1 MSPSSSQSTS
11 CDPTASASFSSEQ
24 NLLPLIV
31 EPAQLLPLLDHPDIV
46 IVDVPLKAESHAS
59 HVPGARLLD
68 FKRLVGSNEDEIP
81 GVPSPQ
87 ALSDIMSELGI
98 TRDSHVVAY
107 DDEGGGWAGRLLWT
121 LALLG
126 HTRFSYLNGG
136 LHAWQ
141 GEGLAL
147 SEAASEWQASEYH
160 AAYVDT
166 SVMATRE
173 DILERLSTEAPEE
186 KVVVWDARSLE
197 EYRGEKGQNARLGH
211 IPGAVHFEWTEAMD
225 RERDLRI
232 RDYAELITELGA
244 RGISPEQHVVTHC
257 QSHHRSGL
265 TWLVGRALGFED
277 IRAYPGSW
285 KDWGNR
291 EDTPIER

>member
-1 MSPSSSQSTS
+1 MSHDSSHPSPSEA
-11 CDPTASASFSSEQ
+11 D
-24 NLLPLIV
+24 LLPLIV
-31 EPAQLLPLLDHPDIV
+31 EPQQLAEMLDHPDIV
-46 IVDVPLKAESHAS
+46 IVDVPLKAESHAR

-68 FKRLVGSNEDEIP
+68 FKQLVGSNDDDIP
-81 GVPSPQ
+81 GVPSPE
-87 ALSDIMSELGI
+87 ALSGVMSALGI

-126 HTRFSYLNGG
+126 HTRYSYLNGG

-141 GEGLAL
+141 GDGLPM
-147 SEAASEWQASEYH
+147 SDNDSEWSPSEYH
-160 AAYVDT
+160 AAYLNT

-173 DILERLSTEAPEE
+173 DILDRLAADEPQDS
-186 KVVVWDARSLE
+186 VVVWDARSLE

-225 RERDLRI
+225 RERNLRI
-232 RDYAELITELGA
+232 RDYAELVTELGA
-244 RGISPEQHVVTHC
+244 RGLDPEQHIVTHC

-265 TWLVGRALGFED
+265 TWLVGQALGFSD
-277 IRAYPGSW
+277 VRAYPGSW
-285 KDWGNR
+285 KEWGNR
-291 EDTPIER
+291 DDTPIER

>member
-1 MSPSSSQSTS
+1 MSHDSSRPSPSEA
-11 CDPTASASFSSEQ
+11 D
-24 NLLPLIV
+24 LLPLIV
-31 EPAQLLPLLDHPDIV
+31 EPQQLAEMLDHPDIV
-46 IVDVPLKAESHAS
+46 IVDVPLKAESHAR

-68 FKRLVGSNEDEIP
+68 FKQLVGSNDDDIP
-81 GVPSPQ
+81 GVPSPE
-87 ALSDIMSELGI
+87 ALSGVMSALGI

-126 HTRFSYLNGG
+126 HSRYSYLNGG

-141 GEGLAL
+141 GDGLPL
-147 SEAASEWQASEYH
+147 SDTASDWSPSEYH
-160 AAYVDT
+160 AAYMDT

-173 DILERLSTEAPEE
+173 DILDRLAAEDPQES
-186 KVVVWDARSLE
+186 VVVWDARSAE

-225 RERDLRI
+225 RERNLRI
-232 RDYAELITELGA
+232 RDYAELVTELGA
-244 RGISPEQHVVTHC
+244 RGLNPEQHIVTHC

-265 TWLVGRALGFED
+265 TWLVGQALGFSD
-277 IRAYPGSW
+277 VRAYPGSW
-285 KDWGNR
+285 KEWGNR
-291 EDTPIER
+291 DDTPIER

>member
-1 MSPSSSQSTS
+1 MSHDSSHPSPSEA
-11 CDPTASASFSSEQ
+11 D
-24 NLLPLIV
+24 LLPLIV
-31 EPAQLLPLLDHPDIV
+31 EPQQLAEMLDHPDIV
-46 IVDVPLKAESHAS
+46 IVDVPLKAESHAR

-68 FKRLVGSNEDEIP
+68 FKQLVGSNDDDIP
-81 GVPSPQ
+81 GVPSPE
-87 ALSDIMSELGI
+87 ALSGVMSALGI

-126 HTRFSYLNGG
+126 HTRYSYLNGG

-141 GEGLAL
+141 GDGLPL
-147 SEAASEWQASEYH
+147 SDTASDWNPSEYH
-160 AAYVDT
+160 AAYMDT

-173 DILERLSTEAPEE
+173 DILDRLAAEDPQES
-186 KVVVWDARSLE
+186 VVVWDARSAE

-225 RERDLRI
+225 RERNLRI
-232 RDYAELITELGA
+232 RDYAELVTELGA
-244 RGISPEQHVVTHC
+244 RGLNPEQHIVTHC

-265 TWLVGRALGFED
+265 TWLVGQALGFSD
-277 IRAYPGSW
+277 VRAYPGSW
-285 KDWGNR
+285 KEWGNR
-291 EDTPIER
+291 DDTPIER

>member
-1 MSPSSSQSTS
+1 MSHDTS
-11 CDPTASASFSSEQ
+11 HTAGTLASSET

-31 EPAQLLPLLDHPDIV
+31 EPEQLVTHLEHPDIV
-46 IVDVPLKAESHAS
+46 LIDVPLKVESHTQ
-59 HVPGARLLD
+59 HIPGARLLD
-68 FKRLVGSNEDEIP
+68 FKQLVGSNDDDIP
-81 GVPSPQ
+81 GVPSPES
-87 ALSDIMSELGI
+87 LSAVISALGI

-126 HTRFSYLNGG
+126 HARISYLNGG

-141 GEGLAL
+141 GDGLPL
-147 SEAASEWQASEYH
+147 TDTITQWQPSEYR
-160 AAYVDT
+160 AAFVDT

-173 DILERLSTEAPEE
+173 DILDRLTADAPEE
-186 KVVVWDARSLE
+186 GVVVWDARSIE
-197 EYRGEKGQNARLGH
+197 EYRGEKGQNAHLGH
-211 IPGAVHFEWTEAMD
+211 IPGAVHFEWTDAMD
-225 RERDLRI
+225 RERNLRI

-244 RGISPEQHVVTHC
+244 RGINPEQHIVTHC

-265 TWLVGRALGFED
+265 TWLVGRALGFSD

-285 KDWGNR
+285 KEWGNR

>member
-1 MSPSSSQSTS
+1 MSHDSSHPSPSEA
-11 CDPTASASFSSEQ
+11 D
-24 NLLPLIV
+24 LLPLIV
-31 EPAQLLPLLDHPDIV
+31 EPQQLAEMLDHPDIV
-46 IVDVPLKAESHAS
+46 IVDVPLKAESHAR

-68 FKRLVGSNEDEIP
+68 FKQLVGSNDDDIP
-81 GVPSPQ
+81 GVPSPE
-87 ALSDIMSELGI
+87 ALSGVMSALGI

-126 HTRFSYLNGG
+126 HTRYSYLNGG

-141 GEGLAL
+141 GDGLPL
-147 SEAASEWQASEYH
+147 SDTASDWSPSEYH
-160 AAYVDT
+160 AAYMDT

-173 DILERLSTEAPEE
+173 DILDRLAAEDPQES
-186 KVVVWDARSLE
+186 VVVWDARSAE

-225 RERDLRI
+225 RERNLRI
-232 RDYAELITELGA
+232 RDYAELVTELGA
-244 RGISPEQHVVTHC
+244 RGLNPEQHIVTHC

-265 TWLVGRALGFED
+265 TWLVGQALVFSD
-277 IRAYPGSW
+277 VRAYPGSW
-285 KDWGNR
+285 KEWGNR
-291 EDTPIER
+291 DDTPIER

>member
-1 MSPSSSQSTS
+1 MSHDSSHPSPSEA
-11 CDPTASASFSSEQ
+11 D
-24 NLLPLIV
+24 LLPLIV
-31 EPAQLLPLLDHPDIV
+31 EPQQLAEMLDHPDIV
-46 IVDVPLKAESHAS
+46 IVDVPLKAESHAR

-68 FKRLVGSNEDEIP
+68 FKQLVGSNDDDIP
-81 GVPSPQ
+81 GVPSPE
-87 ALSDIMSELGI
+87 ALSGVMSALGI

-126 HTRFSYLNGG
+126 HTRYSYLNGG

-141 GEGLAL
+141 GDGLPL
-147 SEAASEWQASEYH
+147 SDTASDWSPSEYH
-160 AAYVDT
+160 AAYMDT

-173 DILERLSTEAPEE
+173 DILDRLAAEDPQES
-186 KVVVWDARSLE
+186 VVVWDARSAE

-225 RERDLRI
+225 RERNLRI
-232 RDYAELITELGA
+232 RDYAELVMELGA
-244 RGISPEQHVVTHC
+244 RGLNPEQHIVTHC

-265 TWLVGRALGFED
+265 TWLVGQALGFSD
-277 IRAYPGSW
+277 VRAYPGSW
-285 KDWGNR
+285 KEWGNR
-291 EDTPIER
+291 DDTPIER

>member
-1 MSPSSSQSTS
+1 MSHDSSHPSPSEA
-11 CDPTASASFSSEQ
+11 D
-24 NLLPLIV
+24 LLPLIV
-31 EPAQLLPLLDHPDIV
+31 EPQQLAEMLDHPDIV
-46 IVDVPLKAESHAS
+46 IVDVPLKAESHAR

-68 FKRLVGSNEDEIP
+68 FKQLVGSNDDDIP
-81 GVPSPQ
+81 GVPSPE
-87 ALSDIMSELGI
+87 ALSGVMSALGI

-126 HTRFSYLNGG
+126 HTRYSYLNGG

-141 GEGLAL
+141 GDGLPL
-147 SEAASEWQASEYH
+147 SDTASDWSPSEYH
-160 AAYVDT
+160 AAYMDT

-173 DILERLSTEAPEE
+173 DILDRLAAEDPQES
-186 KVVVWDARSLE
+186 VVVWDARSAE

-225 RERDLRI
+225 RERNLRI
-232 RDYAELITELGA
+232 RDYAELVTELGA
-244 RGISPEQHVVTHC
+244 RGLNPEQHIVTHC

-265 TWLVGRALGFED
+265 TWLVGQALGFSD
-277 IRAYPGSW
+277 VRAYPGSW
-285 KDWGNR
+285 KEWGNR
-291 EDTPIER
+291 DDTPIER

>member
-1 MSPSSSQSTS
+1 MSHDSSRPSPSEA
-11 CDPTASASFSSEQ
+11 D
-24 NLLPLIV
+24 LLPLIV
-31 EPAQLLPLLDHPDIV
+31 EPQQLAEMLDHPDIV
-46 IVDVPLKAESHAS
+46 IVDVPLKAESHAR

-68 FKRLVGSNEDEIP
+68 FKQLVGSNDDDIP
-81 GVPSPQ
+81 GVPSPE
-87 ALSDIMSELGI
+87 ALSGVMSALGI

-126 HTRFSYLNGG
+126 HTRYSYLNGG

-141 GEGLAL
+141 GDDLPL
-147 SEAASEWQASEYH
+147 SDTASDWSPSEYH
-160 AAYVDT
+160 AAYMDT

-173 DILERLSTEAPEE
+173 DILDRLAAEDPQES
-186 KVVVWDARSLE
+186 VVVWDARSAE

-225 RERDLRI
+225 RERNLRI
-232 RDYAELITELGA
+232 RDYAELVTELGA
-244 RGISPEQHVVTHC
+244 RGLNPEQHIVTHC

-265 TWLVGRALGFED
+265 TWLVGQALGFSD
-277 IRAYPGSW
+277 VRAYPGSW
-285 KDWGNR
+285 KEWGNR
-291 EDTPIER
+291 DDTPIER

>member
-1 MSPSSSQSTS
+1 MSHDSSHPSPSEA
-11 CDPTASASFSSEQ
+11 D
-24 NLLPLIV
+24 LLPLIV
-31 EPAQLLPLLDHPDIV
+31 EPQQLAGMLDHPDIV
-46 IVDVPLKAESHAS
+46 IVDVPLKAESHAR

-68 FKRLVGSNEDEIP
+68 FKQLVGSNDDDIP
-81 GVPSPQ
+81 GVPSPE
-87 ALSDIMSELGI
+87 ALSRVMSALGI

-126 HTRFSYLNGG
+126 HTRYSYLNGG

-141 GEGLAL
+141 GDGLPL
-147 SEAASEWQASEYH
+147 SDTASDWSPSEYH
-160 AAYVDT
+160 AAYMDT

-173 DILERLSTEAPEE
+173 DILDRLAAEDPQES
-186 KVVVWDARSLE
+186 VVVWDARSAE

-225 RERDLRI
+225 RERNLRI
-232 RDYAELITELGA
+232 RDYAELVTELGA
-244 RGISPEQHVVTHC
+244 RGLNPEQHIVTHC

-265 TWLVGRALGFED
+265 TWLVGQALGFSD
-277 IRAYPGSW
+277 VRAYPGSW
-285 KDWGNR
+285 KEWGNR
-291 EDTPIER
+291 DDTPIER

>member
-1 MSPSSSQSTS
+1 MSHDSSHPSPSEA
-11 CDPTASASFSSEQ
+11 D
-24 NLLPLIV
+24 LLPLIV
-31 EPAQLLPLLDHPDIV
+31 EPQQLAEMLDHPDIV
-46 IVDVPLKAESHAS
+46 IVDVPLKAESHAR

-68 FKRLVGSNEDEIP
+68 FKQLVGSNDDDIP
-81 GVPSPQ
+81 GVPSPE
-87 ALSDIMSELGI
+87 ALSGVMSALGI

-126 HTRFSYLNGG
+126 HTRYSYLNGG

-141 GEGLAL
+141 GDGLPL
-147 SEAASEWQASEYH
+147 SDTASDWSPSEYH
-160 AAYVDT
+160 AAYMDT

-173 DILERLSTEAPEE
+173 DILDRLATEDPQES
-186 KVVVWDARSLE
+186 VVVWDARSAE

-225 RERDLRI
+225 RERNLRI
-232 RDYAELITELGA
+232 RDYAELVTELGA
-244 RGISPEQHVVTHC
+244 RGLNPEQHIVTHC

-265 TWLVGRALGFED
+265 TWLVGQALGFSD
-277 IRAYPGSW
+277 VRAYPGSW
-285 KDWGNR
+285 KEWGNR
-291 EDTPIER
+291 DDTPIER